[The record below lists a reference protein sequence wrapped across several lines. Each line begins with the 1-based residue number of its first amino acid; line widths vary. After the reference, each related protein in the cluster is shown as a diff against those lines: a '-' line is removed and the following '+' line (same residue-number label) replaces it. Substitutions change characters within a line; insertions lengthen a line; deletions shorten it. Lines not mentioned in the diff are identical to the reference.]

1 MKGTVSRS
9 VTYNFV
15 TLWTVTLWTVA
26 HQAPLSTG
34 FSKQE
39 YQSGLP
45 FPSPGYLPGPGTEP
59 RAPVLAGGFFT
70 AEPPGETIYSHR
82 NKCLSPP
89 DNMYKKVHSSQ
100 KPDTGLT
107 WLRFRAPNA
116 WVPYLGREL

>member
-45 FPSPGYLPGPGTEP
+45 FPFPWDLPNLVIEPGSLTLQADSLPSELPEKP
-59 RAPVLAGGFFT
+59 YNLFQNL
-70 AEPPGETIYSHR
+70 I
-82 NKCLSPP
+82 C
-89 DNMYKKVHSSQ
+89 MYKGQGKMWSIN
-100 KPDTGLT
+100 KLT
-107 WLRFRAPNA
+107 I
-116 WVPYLGREL
+116 